1 MEKAKRFSQG
11 SVDTTYAFS
20 SFFIDNSAHIHCAAR
35 VVDLNSLAQFIILYS
50 LRHSQQ
56 NSMRTKKH
64 GKQQLSLA
72 CEEPAQQT
80 ETTALSMQVNLP
92 HRLHLPVMYP
102 PLQSILRHLLPFPRP
117 CSSST
122 KGLFVGP
129 PGTGRISFSQSQL
142 VLSVVHPHVS
152 LLVVSMMKPNYV
164 VTEVSGAS
172 LVVQALRKASCSG
185 PVIRQN

>member
-1 MEKAKRFSQG
+1 MEKAKRISQG
-11 SVDTTYAFS
+11 IVDTMYALS

-102 PLQSILRHLLPFPRP
+102 PLQSILRHLLPFPD
-117 CSSST
+117 
-122 KGLFVGP
+122 
-129 PGTGRISFSQSQL
+129 L
-142 VLSVVHPHVS
+142 VRHRRRAYLLGHQVQAEFLSVKVS
-152 LLVVSMMKPNYV
+152 
-164 VTEVSGAS
+164 
-172 LVVQALRKASCSG
+172 SCSRSSI
-185 PVIRQN
+185 PTYLFWWCP